1 MTPERI
7 KALAKQ
13 AGFDTYSHHDAY
25 QPVTGTWLANTTE
38 LIEFVRLVREPLE
51 THNTMLKAALRG
63 VIKVA
68 NRKTDEFGAAKDA
81 LGAKP

>member
-1 MTPERI
+1 MTLDI

-13 AGFDTYSHHDAY
+13 AIKNVGKPYYPDANSKISLF
-25 QPVTGTWLANTTE
+25 QADELA
-38 LIEFVRLVREPLE
+38 EFVRLVREPLE

-68 NRKTDEFGAAKDA
+68 DRKTDEFDAAHEA
-81 LGAKP
+81 LKGETK